1 MRREPFVKLCSLL
14 FEMLLFR
21 QERYAAASNVPDCL
35 VLVCDDTALLY
46 YRHLETRDEHYQLTF
61 PSAIP
66 FGRAFVFG
74 RKRHACGR
82 RGRESIVRQALLRTL
97 YLAVSRS
104 LWYRRCC
111 SDCESCRRASSALA
125 VRLLVRLSGG
135 KGGVDG
141 RFVGAIGVPAR

>member
-1 MRREPFVKLCSLL
+1 MRLCAQRTIRVLKLCSLL

-21 QERYAAASNVPDCL
+21 QERYAVASNVPDCL
-35 VLVCDDTALLY
+35 VLVCDDAALLY
-46 YRHLETRDEHYQLTF
+46 YRPLETRDEHYQLTC

-74 RKRHACGR
+74 RKRQASGGR
-82 RGRESIVRQALLRTL
+82 GQESIVRQALLRTL

-111 SDCESCRRASSALA
+111 SGYESCRRASSALA

-135 KGGVDG
+135 KGGVNG
-141 RFVGAIGVPAR
+141 S